1 MSESKPPLS
10 LHDPSQGPDVPTFS
24 CIAYLAKREDGRIR
38 GRVANLAG
46 IECVGASEREVLGK
60 LIPAFKKQVS
70 EFMQN
75 DVTVPW
81 IDPPVAREA
90 DEQRRII
97 PAHL

>member
-10 LHDPSQGPDVPTFS
+10 LHDASQGPDVPTFS
-24 CIAYLAKREDGRIR
+24 CIAYLSKREDGRTR

-46 IECVGASEREVLGK
+46 IECVGASEREVLSK
-60 LIPAFKKQVS
+60 LIPAFKKQVT

-75 DVTVPW
+75 DGAVPW
-81 IDPPVAREA
+81 IDPPVAREP